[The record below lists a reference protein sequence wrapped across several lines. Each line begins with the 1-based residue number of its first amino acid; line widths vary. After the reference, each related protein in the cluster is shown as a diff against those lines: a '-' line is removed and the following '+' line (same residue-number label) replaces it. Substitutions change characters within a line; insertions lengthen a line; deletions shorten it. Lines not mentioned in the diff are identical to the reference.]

1 MGSDGQ
7 YGLWDSG
14 LKYMRATHNIYKRDW
29 LKHQS
34 GDISTTG
41 VAWFKAVY
49 VYSNEGDLA
58 KIQVERG
65 AIRVVRHLAREPK
78 FSYL

>member
-7 YGLWDSG
+7 SGFWDSS
-14 LKYMRATHNIYKRDW
+14 LKYMWATHNIYMRDW

-41 VAWFKAVY
+41 VAWFKAVHA
-49 VYSNEGDLA
+49 YSNEGDLA

-65 AIRVVRHLAREPK
+65 VVTKRMSHPSSRA
-78 FSYL
+78 FSS